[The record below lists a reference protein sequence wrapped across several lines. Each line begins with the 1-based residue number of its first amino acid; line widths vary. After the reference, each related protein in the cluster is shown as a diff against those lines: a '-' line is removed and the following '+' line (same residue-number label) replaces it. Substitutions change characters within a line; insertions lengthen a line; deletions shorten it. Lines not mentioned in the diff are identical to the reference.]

1 MPRPFIHDDF
11 LLHSSKASALF
22 HEFAKECPILDY
34 HCHLPPQDIAANR
47 TWENLTQLWLG
58 GDHYKWRALRA
69 NGVPERLV
77 TGDAP
82 DREKFQAW
90 AETVPQTLCNPLYH
104 WTHVELKRYFG
115 IDELLDGSS
124 AQRIWDQ
131 TCEQLRSADFSCH
144 GILARSRVHALCTTD
159 DPIDDLKHHAA
170 IAAAGAS
177 PARVLPTFR
186 PDKAMAV
193 ESPDFKAY
201 VQALGAASDCEISSF
216 SMFLKALEKRHD
228 YFHAHGCRLSD
239 HGLNRPYGEE
249 CTPAQ
254 AALIFDKTMAGG
266 APTTEESAEFKAA
279 MLFEFGRMNHAKGWV
294 QQIHFG
300 VLRNVNPRTFKTLG
314 PDTGFDTIGDAPVA
328 SGLVNMLGRL
338 ESANAL
344 TKTILYNLNPADN
357 ELIATL
363 IGCFQ
368 DGSTPGKIQFGS
380 GWWFLDQKDGIER
393 QLRALGNQ
401 GLLSRFVG
409 MLTDSRSFLSYSRHE
424 YFRRVLCNM
433 LGDEMERGLLP
444 DDLALVGGM
453 VCDICF
459 GNAEAYFRLD
469 A

>member
-11 LLHSSKASALF
+11 LLHSSTASALF
-22 HEFAKECPILDY
+22 HEFARECPILDY
-34 HCHLPPQDIAANR
+34 HCHLPPQDIATNR

-90 AETVPQTLCNPLYH
+90 AETVPKTLCNPLYH

-131 TCEQLRSADFSCH
+131 TSEQLRSAEFSCH
-144 GILARSRVHALCTTD
+144 GILARSRVRALCTTD

-170 IAAAGAS
+170 IAASGKS

-201 VQALGAASDCEISSF
+201 VQAIGAASDCDISSF
-216 SMFLKALEKRHD
+216 STFVKALEKRHD

-254 AALIFDKTMAGG
+254 AALIFDKAMAGS
-266 APTTEESAEFKAA
+266 APSAEESAQFKAA

-300 VLRNVNPRTFKTLG
+300 VMRNVNPRTFKTLG

-424 YFRRVLCNM
+424 YFRRVLCNL
-433 LGDEMERGLLP
+433 LGDDMERGLLP

-453 VCDICF
+453 VRDICF
-459 GNAEAYFRLD
+459 GNAEAYFSLG